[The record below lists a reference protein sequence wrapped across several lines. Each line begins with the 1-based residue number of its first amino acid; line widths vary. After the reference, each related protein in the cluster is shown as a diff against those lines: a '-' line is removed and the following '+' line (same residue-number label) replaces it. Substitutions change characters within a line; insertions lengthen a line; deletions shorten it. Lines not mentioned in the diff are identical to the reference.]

1 METQKRKFKNIQGIF
16 HYLHTINAFGCTY
29 WIEPFTF
36 MQMSYFQSGG
46 RVYVEDKILY
56 HYITAEY
63 YTVGLLMENIYY
75 LINNRT
81 QSTWIPVNRVNN
93 SDLEFDTLSMAISIS
108 FIVTGLSLSIFISL
122 KQKILKIIACK
133 NQKLCK

>member
-1 METQKRKFKNIQGIF
+1 
-16 HYLHTINAFGCTY
+16 
-29 WIEPFTF
+29 
-36 MQMSYFQSGG
+36 
-46 RVYVEDKILY
+46 
-56 HYITAEY
+56 
-63 YTVGLLMENIYY
+63 MENIYY

-122 KQKILKIIACK
+122 KQKFLKINACK
-133 NQKLCK
+133 NQKLYK